1 MIKSTHPD
9 FERMVAGDTIPES
22 DLLLGFLQDAGVPH
36 ELMSEGVRLEAGLE
50 LLDPARIRAS
60 LETADSKEL
69 VRNLALEI
77 HRVIGSTNDT
87 VMQRLSNGDC
97 SSLLCAAEMQTAGK
111 GRRGRNWVSPFG
123 RNIYV
128 TYGRFLQ
135 RELSELGGLSVVVGM
150 QAIDTLRQM
159 GLQDVALKWPND
171 LLLND
176 GKLGGILVELKP
188 QEARGIGIVAG
199 MGVNFL
205 LKDDD
210 ADQIDQAWSVVGEH
224 AAISRNRFLGEFSA
238 RLVDAFETFNRDG
251 FLPFASA
258 WDQYDAYHGKTVRVI
273 RGDSVFEGVNRGI
286 DDQGNLLIETESGVQ
301 SHNAGEVSMRVGV
314 T

>member
-9 FERMVAGDTIPES
+9 FERMVAGETIPASEM
-22 DLLLGFLQDAGVPH
+22 LLGFLQEAGVPY
-36 ELMSEGVRLEAGLE
+36 ESAPDGVRLEAGLE
-50 LLDPARIRAS
+50 LLDPEKIRAV
-60 LETADSKEL
+60 LETAGSKDQVDSL
-69 VRNLALEI
+69 PLEV

-87 VMQRLSNGDC
+87 VMQRLAEKNC
-97 SSLLCAAEMQTAGK
+97 SALLCTAEMQTAGK

-171 LLLND
+171 LLLHG
-176 GKLGGILVELKP
+176 GKLGGILVELQP

-205 LKDDD
+205 LKDEDTS
-210 ADQIDQAWSVVGEH
+210 QIDQAWSVVGER

-238 RLVDAFETFNRDG
+238 RLVDAFERFSRHG
-251 FLPFASA
+251 FLPFADA
-258 WDQYDAYHGKTVRVI
+258 WQEYDAYQGEIVRVI
-273 RGDSVFEGVNRGI
+273 RGDTVFEGINVGI
-286 DDQGNLLIETESGVQ
+286 DVAGNLLLETESGIQ
-301 SHNAGEVSMRVGV
+301 SHNAGEVSMRAGAV
-314 T
+314 